1 MPFEDKTGRTG
12 GMMQPLINCTD
23 EQLVEL
29 LVAGNDDAMS
39 AIFDRYYPIMMRV
52 ALRIVRDAGEAE
64 DAVQIAFTDF
74 YRNAKNFRPSKGRLS
89 TWLLQ
94 YIYGR
99 SINRRN
105 GLKSRH
111 HFDHL
116 EFADVD
122 LLQLVDRRDES
133 LRLTSQE
140 ARVFVQQA
148 LGLLNEKQC
157 RVVELICFVGLTIQ
171 EAATITGESKGNVQ
185 HHYYRGLE
193 KLRKEFQNVQSQI
206 HDESPRKN
214 AKHRSWSLR
223 KIDDSAKV
231 LAGEVDNVKTQ
242 IL

>member
-1 MPFEDKTGRTG
+1 MPFENKTGRTEG
-12 GMMQPLINCTD
+12 TPALTNCSD

-29 LVAGNDDAMS
+29 LVAGNHDAMS
-39 AIFDRYYPIMMRV
+39 AIFDRYYTIMMRI

-74 YRNAKNFRPSKGRLS
+74 YRNAHNYVASKGRLS

-111 HFDHL
+111 HFDHV
-116 EFADVD
+116 EFAAVD
-122 LLQLVDRRDES
+122 PAELIDRGDES
-133 LRLTSQE
+133 FRLTSRE
-140 ARVFVQQA
+140 ARVFVQQV
-148 LGLLNEKQC
+148 LELLNEKQR
-157 RVVELICFVGLTIQ
+157 RVVELICFAGLTI
-171 EAATITGESKGNVQ
+171 EESAIVTGESKGNVQ

-193 KLRKEFQNVQSQI
+193 RLRTEFRVVRSQNR
-206 HDESPRKN
+206 DERPRKN
-214 AKHRSWSLR
+214 GNHPSWSLR
-223 KIDDSAKV
+223 KIGGSAEE
-231 LAGEVDNVKTQ
+231 LAGEVENVKAQ